1 MKKIASLFLIA
12 ALFYNVLGF
21 YMIFAEQQ
29 EQVWVNAMEKT
40 DESHFEIFKVSIN
53 PYGYI
58 VDSGFENVNEDIVVK
73 NKSYHVFKK
82 RIQNNVL
89 QFYCLRNTTKLAF
102 SKDLKKIVDSQLFD
116 TDSNKDNSTK
126 KLVKSFIKDFIPN
139 NDPCNLLSGT
149 ITVFPDALLS
159 YDPESILRSG
169 YITIHYPPPN
179 MV

>member
-21 YMIFAEQQ
+21 YMIFAEQR
-29 EQVWVNAMEKT
+29 EQVWVAAMEKT
-40 DESHFEIFKVSIN
+40 EEQNFEVIELTIN

-58 VDSGFENVNEDIVVK
+58 VDSGFENANEEIVVG

-89 QFYCLRNTTKLAF
+89 KFYCLRNSDKKVF
-102 SKDLKKIVDSQLFD
+102 SSDFKKIVDSHLFD
-116 TDSNKDNSTK
+116 TDSNKENSSK
-126 KLVKSFIKDFIPN
+126 KIIKSHIKDFIPN
-139 NDPCNLLSGT
+139 NQNIVLNDNFITHPVTISSYHPQSALLSGYFT
-149 ITVFPDALLS
+149 LN
-159 YDPESILRSG
+159 
-169 YITIHYPPPN
+169 YPPPN

>member
-1 MKKIASLFLIA
+1 MKKLASLFLIA

-29 EQVWVNAMEKT
+29 EQVWVAAMEET
-40 DESHFEIFKVSIN
+40 EEQNYEVIEFTIN

-58 VDSGFENVNEDIVVK
+58 VDSGFENVNEEIVVG

-89 QFYCLRNTTKLAF
+89 KFYCLRNSDKKVF
-102 SKDLKKIVDSQLFD
+102 SRDFKKIVDNHLFD
-116 TDSNKDNSTK
+116 TNSNKENSNK
-126 KLVKSFIKDFIPN
+126 KIIKSHIKDFISN
-139 NDPCNLLSGT
+139 NLNIILNDATVTYRVAISAYHPQSALLSGHFT
-149 ITVFPDALLS
+149 IN
-159 YDPESILRSG
+159 
-169 YITIHYPPPN
+169 YPPPN